1 VGAAFGLRQ
10 DAYLF
15 DIDMN
20 SLEKSVPQAIQAV
33 GLPKFP
39 SISRDMTFIVSKRV
53 EVGAMMD
60 AISAFAQQQALIEDY
75 FLFDVFEG
83 RSIGEDK
90 KSLSFRI
97 VYRSASK
104 TLTEKNIKKIHDQ
117 LSQKLINDFNAGLP
131 G

>member
-1 VGAAFGLRQ
+1 
-10 DAYLF
+10 
-15 DIDMN
+15 
-20 SLEKSVPQAIQAV
+20 
-33 GLPKFP
+33 
-39 SISRDMTFIVSKRV
+39 MTFIVSKRV
-53 EVGAMMD
+53 EVGAMTD
-60 AISAFAQQQALIEDY
+60 TISTFAQKQGLIEDY

-83 RSIGEDK
+83 RNIGEDK

-117 LSQKLINDFNAGLP
+117 LSRKLIDEFDAGLP

>member
-1 VGAAFGLRQ
+1 
-10 DAYLF
+10 
-15 DIDMN
+15 M
-20 SLEKSVPQAIQAV
+20 
-33 GLPKFP
+33 
-39 SISRDMTFIVSKRV
+39 
-53 EVGAMMD
+53 
-60 AISAFAQQQALIEDY
+60 
-75 FLFDVFEG
+75 
-83 RSIGEDK
+83 GEDK